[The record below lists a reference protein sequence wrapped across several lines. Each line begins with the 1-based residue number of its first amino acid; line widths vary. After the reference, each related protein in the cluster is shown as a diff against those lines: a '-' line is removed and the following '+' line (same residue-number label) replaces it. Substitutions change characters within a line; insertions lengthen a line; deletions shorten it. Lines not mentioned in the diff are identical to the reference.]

1 MKIVEEEERTTI
13 RGRAVKYEI
22 KGGFHNWEWKHK
34 ATVWDI
40 ETGLTGEAGKT
51 LARDTAL
58 NRAIDDLWN
67 KLSASGNTNSVIS

>member
-1 MKIVEEEERTTI
+1 MKIVEEEERRTI
-13 RGRAVKYEI
+13 RGREVKYEI
-22 KGGFHNWEWKHK
+22 KGGFHKWKWKHK

-40 ETGLTGEAGKT
+40 NTGLTGEAGGT

-67 KLSASGNTNSVIS
+67 KLSISGNTNSVMS